1 MIFLVHLVTNCII
14 NAVLFDYLNQNYE
27 KKHII
32 PIYLGLFI
40 MCTITIS
47 YINLLTIPLLNL
59 MVNLILFICISVYGY
74 EHESI
79 RNYFEDMIYLF
90 ILFFLDSISYF
101 FVGFIY
107 NSTENIHIFRM
118 LSSSLIVLFL
128 NVTIKKYVLNTKVEN
143 ILIKE
148 LILYFIITV
157 FYLFLIYIMSKRYD
171 SLYDMSLKR
180 TIVFIVIG
188 HVLIDLLIYY
198 YLDYVGKVH
207 KMEKN
212 IIESNKQIELKNL
225 YYKGLKKNYE
235 ENRKI
240 IHDLKNYLQVLET
253 SYENNIKNG
262 KKIKTEIIK
271 RLDSK
276 KMKYNTSSEILD
288 IILMDKDKEA
298 KNKNIDFIFKMEV
311 IDLNFISELD
321 TITIFGNLYDN
332 AIEANEIIYK
342 NKYIK
347 TAIYQVNQMIVIRIE
362 NSCKNNIEYIG
373 EKIKTTKKEHD
384 GIGIGNIKRTLKKYN
399 GIFDIKIN
407 NEHCSIIITLP
418 SNK

>member
-1 MIFLVHLVTNCII
+1 
-14 NAVLFDYLNQNYE
+14 
-27 KKHII
+27 
-32 PIYLGLFI
+32 
-40 MCTITIS
+40 
-47 YINLLTIPLLNL
+47 
-59 MVNLILFICISVYGY
+59 
-74 EHESI
+74 
-79 RNYFEDMIYLF
+79 
-90 ILFFLDSISYF
+90 
-101 FVGFIY
+101 
-107 NSTENIHIFRM
+107 
-118 LSSSLIVLFL
+118 
-128 NVTIKKYVLNTKVEN
+128 
-143 ILIKE
+143 
-148 LILYFIITV
+148 
-157 FYLFLIYIMSKRYD
+157 
-171 SLYDMSLKR
+171 
-180 TIVFIVIG
+180 
-188 HVLIDLLIYY
+188 
-198 YLDYVGKVH
+198 
-207 KMEKN
+207 
-212 IIESNKQIELKNL
+212 
-225 YYKGLKKNYE
+225 
-235 ENRKI
+235 
-240 IHDLKNYLQVLET
+240 
-253 SYENNIKNG
+253 
-262 KKIKTEIIK
+262 
-271 RLDSK
+271 
-276 KMKYNTSSEILD
+276 MKYNTSSEILD